1 MRRLNNSRLHLNDGD
16 ISVLAKNF
24 KAFLRNLDWQ
34 EYEDSV
40 SDNFPFVI
48 GDSGSSND
56 INSI

>member
-24 KAFLRNLDWQ
+24 KVFLIILDWQ
-34 EYEDSV
+34 EYDDSV
-40 SDNFPFVI
+40 SDNSPFVI
-48 GDSGSSND
+48 GDSVSSND

>member
-24 KAFLRNLDWQ
+24 KAFLINLDWQ

-40 SDNFPFVI
+40 SDNSPFVI
-48 GDSGSSND
+48 GDSVSSND